1 MSKGLKSVSPM
12 SKFIFIISLLL
23 LVLWVIPT
31 AVRFYKNEKLYNLKV
46 KELEK
51 LDQRENATAT
61 KVFHAEVFK
70 IDAET
75 YFDKVKVKAI
85 PNDKYKVEITFK
97 KDALSKFYDFLK
109 DLSLNYKVSLDDKLV
124 FEDVNKSLKVTMIL
138 KPF

>member
-31 AVRFYKNEKLYNLKV
+31 AVSFYKNEKLYSQKV

-51 LDQRENATAT
+51 LDHRENAIAT

-75 YFDKVKVKAI
+75 YFDKVNVKSI

-109 DLSLNYKVSLDDKLV
+109 DLSLNYKVSLDDKLK
-124 FEDVNKSLKVTMIL
+124 FEDINKSLKVTMVL